1 MGTRSVSEMVRHTL
15 AKERTNGGC
24 TAHGGCLTISLKFAF
39 FLPRRRRAAA
49 AAAATTDYRI
59 VERTHTPFAVYGT
72 SVQIGAKAVLFFPTA
87 YDRGGIGDGATVCV
101 SVLAR
106 CS

>member
-49 AAAATTDYRI
+49 AAAAATTDYRI
-59 VERTHTPFAVYGT
+59 VERTHTPFPVY
-72 SVQIGAKAVLFFPTA
+72 VQIGAKAVLFFPTA
-87 YDRGGIGDGATVCV
+87 YDRGGIGDGA
-101 SVLAR
+101 SV
-106 CS
+106 